1 MHIIVRGDSG
11 FCRNELMNWCEQN
24 QVDYVLGL
32 ARNSRLRAM
41 IENEMTAARQQAQQN
56 GKA

>member
-1 MHIIVRGDSG
+1 
-11 FCRNELMNWCEQN
+11 MNWCEQN